1 MIDWFK
7 SLFNKND
14 DTDIAKTAEQKV
26 RLSAVALMYEVMRA
40 DGEHKTD
47 ELEALV
53 KKLALR
59 WQLDANEAKT
69 LLTSAGEQVEQAV
82 DYHQLVSA
90 LRDAYSAEQRKEL
103 IVDMWAIAKS
113 DGAIDPNEEFV
124 IRKVADLLYVSH
136 SDFIYGKVHSDVLT

>member
-7 SLFNKND
+7 SLFNKD
-14 DTDIAKTAEQKV
+14 DDADNAKTAEEKV

-59 WQLDANEAKT
+59 WQLDTTEAQT
-69 LLTSAGEQVEQAV
+69 LLASAGEQVEQAV

-90 LRDAYSAEQRKEL
+90 LREAYSAEQRKEL
-103 IVDMWAIAKS
+103 IADMWSIAKA
-113 DGAIDPNEEFV
+113 DGVIDPTEEFV

-136 SDFIYGKVHSDVLT
+136 SDFIYGKIHGDNAC

>member
-14 DTDIAKTAEQKV
+14 DADNAKSAEEKV

-40 DGEHKTD
+40 DGEHKSD
-47 ELEALV
+47 ELEALI

-69 LLTSAGEQVEQAV
+69 LLSSAGEQVEKAV

-90 LRDAYSAEQRKEL
+90 LREAYSAEQRKEL
-103 IVDMWAIAKS
+103 IVDMWIIAKA
-113 DGAIDPNEEFV
+113 DGVIDPMEEFV

-136 SDFIYGKVHSDVLT
+136 SDFIYGKVHGEE

>member
-7 SLFNKND
+7 SLFNQND
-14 DTDIAKTAEQKV
+14 DTDNLKTAEQKV

-47 ELEALV
+47 ELDALI

-59 WQLDANEAKT
+59 WQLDASEAKT
-69 LLTSAGEQVEQAV
+69 LLTSASEQVEQAV

-90 LRDAYSAEQRKEL
+90 LREAYSAEQRKEL
-103 IVDMWAIAKS
+103 IIDMWAIAKA
-113 DGAIDPNEEFV
+113 DDVIDPMEEFV

-136 SDFIYGKVHSDVLT
+136 SDFIYGKVCNT

>member
-14 DTDIAKTAEQKV
+14 DADNAKSAEEKV

-40 DGEHKTD
+40 DGEHKSD

-69 LLTSAGEQVEQAV
+69 LLSSAGEQVEQAV

-90 LRDAYSAEQRKEL
+90 LREAYSAEQRKEL
-103 IVDMWAIAKS
+103 IVDMWIIAKA
-113 DGAIDPNEEFV
+113 DGVIDPMEEFV

-136 SDFIYGKVHSDVLT
+136 SDFIYGKVHGEESR